1 MTATRSDTSTWRR
14 GRTRR
19 DDPADIVVTGR
30 RRGREATV
38 RRMSLDQEKLSE
50 LDIRILPCDAC
61 SGCQNVIS
69 AYLNG
74 RQLTGRWIS

>member
-1 MTATRSDTSTWRR
+1 
-14 GRTRR
+14 
-19 DDPADIVVTGR
+19 
-30 RRGREATV
+30 
-38 RRMSLDQEKLSE
+38 MSLDQEKLSE